1 MNNSTVIEARNLTKA
16 FRGGVVAVSGLDLAV
31 PRGSVYGLI
40 GRNGA
45 GKTTTLR
52 LLMGLLRPDQGEAS
66 VLGMSLWD
74 APHELRQRVAYVSQS
89 QQLPGWMTLDE
100 LGRSN
105 ASLYA
110 RWDADLARG
119 LARRWELPTK
129 RPIAHLSGGEQRQ
142 SSILLA
148 LATRP
153 EVLFLDEPAAGLD
166 PIARRELLASL
177 VDSLSRQ
184 DGCTIMFSTHYI
196 GDLERIAEHVA
207 MMDRGRIMRS
217 LRLDEWLQGTKRVQV
232 VFDGDTVPSGFT
244 IPGTTRSRAEGP
256 VFTALVELTNEDQ
269 LNHARSIRGA
279 RVNVF
284 TMNLEEIFI
293 DLLERP
299 SEAGPAQFED
309 LSIQE
314 NTCVL

>member
-1 MNNSTVIEARNLTKA
+1 M
-16 FRGGVVAVSGLDLAV
+16 AVSGLDLAV

-52 LLMGLLRPDQGEAS
+52 LLMGLLRPDQGEAT
-66 VLGMSLWD
+66 VLGMSLLKTS
-74 APHELRQRVAYVSQS
+74 HELRQKVAYVSQC
-89 QQLPGWMTLDE
+89 QQLPGWMTLAE
-100 LGRSN
+100 LCKSS
-105 ASLYA
+105 ASFYA
-110 RWDADLARG
+110 RWDEDLARA
-119 LARRWELPTK
+119 LARRWELPVK

-142 SSILLA
+142 ASILLA

-177 VDSLSRQ
+177 VDALSQQ
-184 DGCTIMFSTHYI
+184 DGCTILFSTHYI

-207 MMDRGRIMRS
+207 MMDRGRILRS
-217 LRLDEWLQGTKRVQV
+217 LRLDQWLQTTKRVQV
-232 VFDGDTVPSGFT
+232 VFDGDSVPLGFT
-244 IPGTTRSRAEGP
+244 IPGSTRMRTEGP
-256 VFTALVELTNEDQ
+256 VFTALVELTSEDQ
-269 LNHARSIRGA
+269 LNQARGIRGT

-284 TMNLEEIFI
+284 TMNLEDIFI

-299 SEAGPAQFED
+299 SEEAPAPSERILLD
-309 LSIQE
+309 DHL
-314 NTCVL
+314 CLL

>member
-1 MNNSTVIEARNLTKA
+1 MNASVIIEARNLTKT

-52 LLMGLLRPDQGEAS
+52 LLMGLLRPDQGEAN
-66 VLGMSLWD
+66 VLGASLWT
-74 APHELRQRVAYVSQS
+74 ASHELRQRVAYVSQT

-100 LGRSN
+100 LNRSN
-105 ASLYA
+105 TIFYPRS
-110 RWDADLARG
+110 DPDLARA
-119 LARRWELPTK
+119 LARRWDLPMK
-129 RPIAHLSGGEQRQ
+129 RPIAHLSGGEQRK

-177 VDSLSRQ
+177 VDSLTRQ
-184 DGCTIMFSTHYI
+184 EGCTIMFSTHYI

-217 LRLDEWLQGTKRVQV
+217 LRLDEWLQCTKRVQV
-232 VFDGDTVPSGFT
+232 VFDGSSVPPGFT
-244 IPGTTRSRAEGP
+244 IPGTKHARSEGP
-256 VFTALVELTNEDQ
+256 VFTAVVELTSEDQ
-269 LNHARSIRGA
+269 LKQAHSIRGA

-284 TMNLEEIFI
+284 ALSLEDIFI
-293 DLLERP
+293 DLFDRPPGAGLEQP
-299 SEAGPAQFED
+299 EELPT
-309 LSIQE
+309 QE
-314 NTCVL
+314 SPFIL

>member
-1 MNNSTVIEARNLTKA
+1 MNASIVIEARNLTKA
-16 FRGGVVAVSGLDLAV
+16 FRGGIVAVSGLDLAV

-52 LLMGLLRPDQGEAS
+52 LLMGLLRPDQGEAK
-66 VLGMSLWD
+66 VFGASLWN
-74 APHELRQRVAYVSQS
+74 APHKLRQRVAYVSQS

-100 LGRSN
+100 LSRSN
-105 ASLYA
+105 ASFYP
-110 RWDADLARG
+110 RWDPDLARV
-119 LARRWELPTK
+119 LARRWELPLK

-177 VDSLSRQ
+177 VDSLSWQ

-207 MMDRGRIMRS
+207 MMDRGRITRS
-217 LRLDEWLQGTKRVQV
+217 LRLDEWLQSTKRVQV
-232 VFDGDTVPSGFT
+232 VFDGDSVPPEFT
-244 IPGTTRSRAEGP
+244 IPGTRRSRSEGP
-256 VFTALVELTNEDQ
+256 VFTALVELSNEDQ
-269 LNHARSIRGA
+269 LNHVRALRGT
-279 RVNVF
+279 RVNIF
-284 TMNLEEIFI
+284 AMNLEEIFI
-293 DLLERP
+293 DLFERP
-299 SEAGPAQFED
+299 SESEPSQWAE
-309 LSIQE
+309 LSTQE
-314 NTCVL
+314 NPTVL